1 MAMNIDY
8 CINELFNPEVTY
20 ISAAL
25 KLLISF
31 VLGAIVGIER
41 QQRRQSAGM
50 RTIMLICLGSTAA
63 VLLSIWIPQNYPDM
77 PGDPG
82 RIAAQILTGIG
93 FLGAG
98 TIIQSKGNVRGLTT
112 AACIWVIAIIGMC
125 VGAGLYVS
133 AVLLTF
139 GTLFVLVALE
149 KIEKKK
155 LLSGE
160 VKQLVITFDTADPD
174 TERVIE
180 TASESLLFV
189 FNVSTESDYS
199 AGRSTLTLRVQVREK
214 DTLKRLFT
222 DLRACC
228 PEIVRIGIYDV

>member
-1 MAMNIDY
+1 MNIDY
-8 CINELFNPEVTY
+8 YINELSNPQVTFL
-20 ISAAL
+20 SASL

-50 RTIMLICLGSTAA
+50 RTIMLICIGSTAA
-63 VLLSIWIPQNYPDM
+63 VLLSVWIPQNYPYM
-77 PGDPG
+77 QGGDPG

-98 TIIQSKGNVRGLTT
+98 SIIQSKGNVRGLTT

-125 VGAGLYVS
+125 VGAGLYVP
-133 AVLLTF
+133 AVLLTL

-149 KIEKKK
+149 RIEKKR

-160 VKQLVITFDTADPD
+160 IKQLVITFDTADPD
-174 TERVIE
+174 VDRVMD
-180 TASESLLFV
+180 TAAEYLLFV
-189 FNVSTESDYS
+189 FNVSTESDYA
-199 AGRSTLTLRVQVREK
+199 AGKATLTLRVQVREK
-214 DTLKRLFT
+214 DTLKRLFA

-228 PEIVRIGIYDV
+228 PDIVRIGIYDV